1 MSKKRNNS
9 DRDKRRE
16 QEKAFLN
23 RLAALT
29 AAGEGR
35 DQPALEDDLRECG
48 IDPAELRKVA
58 HDRLRRVANHNYSTL
73 DNETPPKLRDFLRQM
88 RPPTPEEERQ
98 KEQSQAAFKISD
110 LLSSIR
116 SGIASTFGA
125 PVPRTENLGHA
136 FRNKKEELT
145 QRDRDL
151 LNSHQ
156 SEIDAESD
164 DDNRDDR

>member
-9 DRDKRRE
+9 DTDKRRE
-16 QEKAFLN
+16 QQRVFLN

-29 AAGEGR
+29 SATEGR
-35 DQPALEDDLRECG
+35 DQSALDDDLRECG
-48 IDPAELRKVA
+48 IDPAELRKTA

-73 DNETPPKLRDFLRQM
+73 DKETPAKLRDFLRQM
-88 RPPTPEEERQ
+88 RPPTPEEEQR
-98 KEQSQAAFKISD
+98 KEQAQATSKISA

-116 SGIASTFGA
+116 SRIASTFGS
-125 PVPRTENLGHA
+125 PVLPRGSLGYS
-136 FRNKKEELT
+136 FRNKKKELT

-151 LNSHQ
+151 LDSHQ

-164 DDNRDDR
+164 DDNRDDH

>member
-16 QEKAFLN
+16 QERVFLN
-23 RLAALT
+23 RLTALT
-29 AAGEGR
+29 PAAEGR
-35 DQPALEDDLRECG
+35 DQSALDDDLRECG
-48 IDPAELRKVA
+48 IDPAELRKIA
-58 HDRLRRVANHNYSTL
+58 HDRLRRVASHNYATL
-73 DNETPPKLRDFLRQM
+73 DKEIPPKLRDFLRQM
-88 RPPTPEEERQ
+88 RPPTVEEEWRQ
-98 KEQSQAAFKISD
+98 EQSKAASKIND

-116 SGIASTFGA
+116 SGVASTIGIPA
-125 PVPRTENLGHA
+125 TRTTNLGYS
-136 FRNKKEELT
+136 FRNKKGELT
-145 QRDRDL
+145 QQDLDL